1 MAQSIA
7 TRTAALIAAI
17 VLAAIVLAVVGT
29 MALSGREVLD
39 RAGGRAG
46 TRTTTLTLA
55 QGNEAPPAQLVQFA
69 EAVAKSSDGALTVK
83 FQNAWHKGDPGG
95 EVETIADVKAN
106 VVDLGYVGARAFDRV
121 GIRSFQAL
129 LAPMLV
135 DSQELQRKVFE
146 AGIPQAML
154 GGLKGHGLVGVAVLP
169 GPMRKMLSKGEPF
182 TAPSAFAGKM
192 VGIQESGVATETF
205 KALGAKPTTLPGGGD
220 ISTVDGIE
228 GQLSAIR
235 GNHYDDMGGKN
246 VVGNLNLWPRPLVVF
261 TSAATYTHLNDAQR
275 TALKDASAA
284 SLEPALDASRAEDTD
299 PVAAMCHSSLR
310 FVDATP
316 QQLTALQ
323 KAVAPVYQ
331 GISTDAA
338 SAARLGQ
345 IRRLKSQ
352 LQAPADTVNCDGVAP
367 ATAQPGA
374 LPNGSYWTVMP
385 KKAWRDCGGQIPDR
399 QLLQLVI
406 DDDTAKLFSY
416 DGPTIHGSREIGF
429 SASMSTFRDTLSL
442 TEEQSDPLVFNYTF
456 DGHTLRLSNL
466 RPQPHFQRGDSEYCL
481 HNTVWTSFPWVR
493 K

>member
-1 MAQSIA
+1 
-7 TRTAALIAAI
+7 
-17 VLAAIVLAVVGT
+17 
-29 MALSGREVLD
+29 
-39 RAGGRAG
+39 
-46 TRTTTLTLA
+46 
-55 QGNEAPPAQLVQFA
+55 
-69 EAVAKSSDGALTVK
+69 
-83 FQNAWHKGDPGG
+83 
-95 EVETIADVKAN
+95 
-106 VVDLGYVGARAFDRV
+106 
-121 GIRSFQAL
+121 
-129 LAPMLV
+129 
-135 DSQELQRKVFE
+135 
-146 AGIPQAML
+146 
-154 GGLKGHGLVGVAVLP
+154 
-169 GPMRKMLSKGEPF
+169 
-182 TAPSAFAGKM
+182 
-192 VGIQESGVATETF
+192 
-205 KALGAKPTTLPGGGD
+205 
-220 ISTVDGIE
+220 
-228 GQLSAIR
+228 
-235 GNHYDDMGGKN
+235 
-246 VVGNLNLWPRPLVVF
+246 
-261 TSAATYTHLNDAQR
+261 
-275 TALKDASAA
+275 
-284 SLEPALDASRAEDTD
+284 
-299 PVAAMCHSSLR
+299 MCHSSLR

-399 QLLQLVI
+399 QLLELVI

-416 DGPTIHGSREIGF
+416 DGPTTHGSREIGF
-429 SASMSTFRDTLSL
+429 SATMSTFRDTLSL

-456 DGHTLRLSNL
+456 DGHTLTLSNL